1 MTAVCRMWSLSLDAE
16 CSSIV
21 LFESL
26 DKHRQIISTDGSQFR
41 LKQDNVKIKIRNKKI
56 KNEKKKVAVCKK
68 NCGLLSLSEKA
79 AKKKLGYYCYKYRRE
94 KRMMIKKKRN
104 LLFVNSNVYRCR

>member
-56 KNEKKKVAVCKK
+56 KNEKKKWQYAKKIVGYCLCQKKQQKK
-68 NCGLLSLSEKA
+68 NWAITVTNIDEK
-79 AKKKLGYYCYKYRRE
+79 KE
-94 KRMMIKKKRN
+94 
-104 LLFVNSNVYRCR
+104 